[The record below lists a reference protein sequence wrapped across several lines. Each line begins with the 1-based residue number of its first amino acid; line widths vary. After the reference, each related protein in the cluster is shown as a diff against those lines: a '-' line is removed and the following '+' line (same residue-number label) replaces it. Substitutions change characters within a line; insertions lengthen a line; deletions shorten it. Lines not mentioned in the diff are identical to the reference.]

1 MGDMLNMIL
10 NMYSYVGKNVGRG
23 YIYTVVES
31 IRILSRWMVFVF
43 CYGDF
48 IMVIVVIVETWL

>member
-1 MGDMLNMIL
+1 MIL
-10 NMYSYVGKNVGRG
+10 NVYSYVGKNVGRE